1 MSEGMRRRPRVLV
14 VEDNPL
20 LARFTALLLT
30 QLGCEVV
37 GPVGS
42 VDTAVAL
49 AGAEP
54 LDAALLDINVADRS
68 AVPVAETLDRR
79 GTPYAVMT
87 GYGRE
92 KIPPAFQDTPC
103 LYKPFRESDLKSVI
117 AALVGDERFGIRPP
131 VAP

>member
-1 MSEGMRRRPRVLV
+1 MSEGMNRRPRVLV

-42 VDTAVAL
+42 VDTAVAI

-68 AVPVAETLDRR
+68 AVPVAEALDRR

-92 KIPPAFQDTPC
+92 KIPPAFQDTRC

-117 AALVGDERFGIRPP
+117 AALVGDEHFGIRPP